1 MSCTY
6 TRDTCTRIAFD
17 DPERFRVAI
26 RMRHGWCMMVDTA
39 WTIDGELPIEVVLY
53 SCTRTRRTPRH
64 APRGTGGTRLLRALF
79 RGTPDARTFADDA
92 RPSIPASRRDD
103 SASTVVLGL
112 SRVAPELSHLSS
124 KVATQSSTTRAAR
137 RRSRDAPCLASAG
150 AQAMFGVIKNGRW

>member
-1 MSCTY
+1 M
-6 TRDTCTRIAFD
+6 
-17 DPERFRVAI
+17 RVRPSQHSVWVTGSVRA
-26 RMRHGWCMMVDTA
+26 
-39 WTIDGELPIEVVLY
+39 
-53 SCTRTRRTPRH
+53 RRLSGTPRMT
-64 APRGTGGTRLLRALF
+64 PRVLRALF
-79 RGTPDARTFADDA
+79 EGTLDARTSADDA

-103 SASTVVLGL
+103 YASTVVLGF

>member
-1 MSCTY
+1 MYPGACTM
-6 TRDTCTRIAFD
+6 
-17 DPERFRVAI
+17 RVPPVA
-26 RMRHGWCMMVDTA
+26 
-39 WTIDGELPIEVVLY
+39 LF
-53 SCTRTRRTPRH
+53 
-64 APRGTGGTRLLRALF
+64 GGTL
-79 RGTPDARTFADDA
+79 DARTFADDA

-103 SASTVVLGL
+103 SAPEDVLGF